1 MNPIQQELNAHKNQ
15 LLTLI
20 NNLINTQMINQEII
34 LNNEIKKECEFINS
48 LLNIKQKSLMQNN
61 IQNINFNQNI
71 PQNNMIFG
79 MNNPQINMM
88 NFQNLNENEINNRV
102 NNDEITVIFKNTISN
117 ENCVVD
123 CKYSDKIAKIIEKYR
138 EKSNDYEENEK
149 FVFGGRTLNPSLTVG
164 QERIVFS
171 NSIIK
176 VIFLGNVKGSY
187 QDCRHR

>member
-88 NFQNLNENEINNRV
+88 HFQNLNENEINNRV

>member
-88 NFQNLNENEINNRV
+88 YFQNLNENEINNPV

-117 ENCVVD
+117 KNCVVY

-149 FVFGGRTLNPSLTVG
+149 FIFNGRTLNPSLTVG
-164 QERIVFS
+164 QEKIVNS

>member
-1 MNPIQQELNAHKNQ
+1 MNPIQQEINAHKNQ

-34 LNNEIKKECEFINS
+34 LNNEIKKECKFINS

-88 NFQNLNENEINNRV
+88 HFQNLNENEINNRV

-117 ENCVVD
+117 EKCVVY

-149 FVFGGRTLNPSLTVG
+149 FIFNGRTLNPSLTVG
-164 QERIVFS
+164 QENIVL

-187 QDCRHR
+187 KKRNT

>member
-79 MNNPQINMM
+79 MINPQINMM
-88 NFQNLNENEINNRV
+88 HFQNLNENEINNRV

-149 FVFGGRTLNPSLTVG
+149 FIFNGRTLNPSLTVG
-164 QERIVFS
+164 QEKIVS
-171 NSIIK
+171 KSIIK

>member
-1 MNPIQQELNAHKNQ
+1 
-15 LLTLI
+15 
-20 NNLINTQMINQEII
+20 
-34 LNNEIKKECEFINS
+34 
-48 LLNIKQKSLMQNN
+48 
-61 IQNINFNQNI
+61 
-71 PQNNMIFG
+71 MIFG
-79 MNNPQINMM
+79 MNMM
-88 NFQNLNENEINNRV
+88 HFQNLNENEINNRV

-117 ENCVVD
+117 EKCVVY

-149 FVFGGRTLNPSLTVG
+149 FIFNGRTLNPSLTVG
-164 QERIVFS
+164 QEKIVSS

>member
-88 NFQNLNENEINNRV
+88 HFQNLNENEINNRV

-176 VIFLGNVKGSY
+176 VIFLGSVKGSY